1 MTARVNPK
9 VERAM
14 RDAMGHAA
22 HAEVGKIEPALA
34 VLHDRERTQALAL
47 SMAVACYVTV
57 DACGGQWPDDGDLRQ
72 IAHDLATTG
81 ESARQM
87 QLDASE
93 IHAYLSRVV
102 LGPELVEDVIP
113 DDSRAARIAIIV
125 AQRAAVVYSPKGMDT
140 WSYLDQIESA
150 LEVAST
156 LDATVLPAAVMRAY
170 LPKAAEAR

>member
-34 VLHDRERTQALAL
+34 VLHDRERTEALAL
-47 SMAVACYVTV
+47 SMAIACYVVV
-57 DACGGQWPDDGDLRQ
+57 DTCSGQWPDDGDLRQ

-81 ESARQM
+81 GSARQM
-87 QLDASE
+87 QLDAGE
-93 IHAYLSRVV
+93 IHAYLSRAV
-102 LGPELVEDVIP
+102 LGSEPVEDVIP
-113 DDSRAARIAIIV
+113 DDSRAARLAIIV

-140 WSYLDQIESA
+140 WAYLDQVESA
-150 LEVAST
+150 LEIASA
-156 LDATVLPAAVMRAY
+156 LDASVLPAAVMRAY
-170 LPKAAEAR
+170 LPKPSEAR